1 VGALPGLSRVTQ
13 TDLGHPAF
21 RFDLAPGS
29 LERAR
34 RRLYPA
40 RRMKGLRRIERDV
53 LRSRRAGAAL
63 LSLAAAALVVG
74 LALLVPAVAPAAH
87 RPSAVAGRSRPPAG
101 DGLGIRPGRIKHV
114 WLIILE
120 NKSYDATF
128 TGLNHNTYLW
138 RTLPAQGVL
147 LKNYYG
153 TGHSSFDNYLSMVS
167 GQATQPDSQADC
179 PYFDWFSGSLIR
191 SGSLRRNP
199 NYGQFA
205 SAQGPNA
212 AVGSNGCV
220 YPAAVKTLFDQFD
233 AAHVSWKGY
242 AQDLDAPEPSGPVHS
257 AGVQYCGAPY
267 PQPGATGSTVQ
278 PNPPVASATNQYLPK
293 HFPFPWFDS
302 IRRAQDCNARHIA
315 DLFDPA
321 NGLAHDL
328 RRASATPTFSWI
340 TPNMCSDGH
349 DAVCFGNNLSG
360 GFTPAGAPRP
370 PRNYT
375 GGLYAADL
383 FLERVIPE
391 IERSPAYKQGGLIDV
406 TFDEAFPPFTFT
418 GNSFANSK
426 RVPPTA
432 ATSVANDTAA
442 ETLNGRAIHF
452 EPTGPNTPLAKNSR
466 GQELYPGPGD
476 NAFIDRPSNCVVQT
490 KPRQPAGTCLRG
502 SAGTVPGPRVDS
514 GATAPAGS
522 STISD
527 NAAVITDV
535 GRTVT
540 GAGIPAAAFV
550 GTVTNSAVTATQPVQ
565 NGGFAVAGS
574 FAVVD
579 RSGRPLQTTAPVSG
593 VTLGARTPATDPLF
607 DARSATNG
615 GGDTGSV
622 LISPFIR
629 PGSTSTRFYNHY
641 SWLRTIEDLFVVARA
656 SRGLDGRGHLGYAAQ
671 PGLAPFGTDVFDRPG
686 GGATPR
692 SRLGAPD
699 ARTLTASPGHPALA
713 TEGDAVSVAAWG
725 GRVLATAVGP
735 AVPTRLMGGR
745 AQAVPCTF
753 TVTLQGAA
761 GSVPL
766 SAAAFRIVDEFGHVH
781 RPVVRAL
788 RERFVPS
795 AVSRGRRVTL
805 VLGAVLPVGGGSL
818 TWAPSSSRLAV
829 AWDFDV
835 ELN

>member
-1 VGALPGLSRVTQ
+1 MEGHRRTEGHVTRWR
-13 TDLGHPAF
+13 PVAAVVS
-21 RFDLAPGS
+21 LA
-29 LERAR
+29 
-34 RRLYPA
+34 
-40 RRMKGLRRIERDV
+40 V
-53 LRSRRAGAAL
+53 LAAL
-63 LSLAAAALVVG
+63 AG
-74 LALLVPAVAPAAH
+74 LALLAPAAAPAAH
-87 RPSAVAGRSRPPAG
+87 GPGDAARAKPPAG
-101 DGLGIRPGRIKHV
+101 DGLGIRPGKIKHV

-147 LKNYYG
+147 LKNYFG
-153 TGHSSFDNYLSMVS
+153 TGHSSFDNYITMVS

-179 PYFDWFSGSLIR
+179 PYFDWFSGRLER
-191 SGSLRRNP
+191 SGSLRGNS

-220 YPAAVKTLFDQFD
+220 YPASVETLFNQLD
-233 AAHVSWKGY
+233 AGHVSWKGY
-242 AQDLDAPEPSGPVHS
+242 AQDLEAPEPSGPVHS

-267 PQPGATGSTVQ
+267 PHPGPTGNPAQLNPGAAT
-278 PNPPVASATNQYLPK
+278 ATNQYLPK

-315 DLFDPA
+315 DLFDSA

-340 TPNMCSDGH
+340 TPDMCSDGH
-349 DAVCFGNNLSG
+349 DAVCHGNNLSG
-360 GFTPAGAPRP
+360 GFTPAGVPRP

-391 IERSPAYKQGGLIDV
+391 IERSPAYRDGGLIDV

-442 ETLNGRAIHF
+442 ETLNGRAVYF
-452 EPTGPNTPLAKNSR
+452 EPTGPNTPLARNSR
-466 GQELYPGPGD
+466 GQELYPGPGN
-476 NAFIDRPSNCVVQT
+476 NAFIDRPSNCVAQT
-490 KPRQPAGTCLRG
+490 KPRQPPGTCLLG
-502 SAGTVPGPRVDS
+502 SAGTVPGPRLDS

-522 STISD
+522 SAISD
-527 NAAVITDV
+527 NAAVITDA

-540 GAGIPAAAFV
+540 GTGIPAGAFV
-550 GTVTNSAVTATQPVQ
+550 GKVTNSPVTAMQPVQ
-565 NGGFAVAGS
+565 SGGFVVAGS
-574 FAVVD
+574 IALVD
-579 RSGRPLQTTAPVSG
+579 RSGRPLATTAAVSG

-641 SWLRTIEDLFVVARA
+641 SWLRTIEDLFDVGRA
-656 SRGLDGRGHLGYAAQ
+656 SRGLDGQGHLGYAAQ
-671 PGLAPFGTDVFDRPG
+671 PGLAPFGIDVFNRPG
-686 GGATPR
+686 GGPTPR
-692 SRLGAPD
+692 SGLGAAD
-699 ARTLTASPGHPALA
+699 GRAIEASDGHPAVA
-713 TEGDAVSVAAWG
+713 IEGDTVSVAVPG
-725 GRVLATAVGP
+725 GRTLATAVGP
-735 AVPTRLMGGR
+735 AVPAGLMGGR
-745 AQAVPCTF
+745 APAAPCTF
-753 TVTLQGAA
+753 TLTLRGAS

-766 SAAAFRIVDEFGHVH
+766 SAAAFRIVDELGHVD
-781 RPVVRAL
+781 RPAVRVL
-788 RERFVPS
+788 GERSLPS
-795 AVSRGRRVTL
+795 AVSRGRHVTL
-805 VLGAVLPVGGGSL
+805 ALTAVLPVGGGRL
-818 TWAPSSSRLAV
+818 EWAPSSPRPTV